1 MKAKDASVLEDE
13 YRKLVEGLQAGEDN
27 VEDEDFMAN
36 PGASARSRPRLRHT

>member
-13 YRKLVEGLQAGEDN
+13 YRRLVEGLQAGEDG

-36 PGASARSRPRLRHT
+36 PGLSPFPSPRTPS